1 MRRVDFVLGV
11 VVAVVGA
18 CALWMAL
25 PLAVIT
31 PRSGAPGPGLLPRL
45 LSALLIVLG
54 LLLAVVSV
62 RHSAAAKTEQA
73 SSGPDEAPSTRG
85 LLRAGSVWLC
95 YALAVPLL
103 AVLGFV
109 PAAALLVFVLLFG
122 IEQRRDWWAVAA
134 AILIP
139 VATSVVF
146 VGLLKIQLPQG
157 LLGHWA
163 FGI

>member
-25 PLAVIT
+25 PLAMVT

-45 LSALLIVLG
+45 LSTLLIVLG
-54 LLLAVVSV
+54 LLLAVLSV
-62 RHSAAAKTEQA
+62 RRSAAKTEQA
-73 SSGPDEAPSTRG
+73 SPGPDEAPTTRG
-85 LLRAGSVWLC
+85 LLRAGTVWFC

-139 VATSVVF
+139 VVTSVIF
-146 VGLLKIQLPQG
+146 VGLLKVQLPQG